1 MATKR
6 KNSTRT
12 GWDSVVERL
21 SAKPTSEGKAGEVGA
36 GHPPAVDRGK
46 QGRSR
51 SVVSNL
57 ELDLMT
63 HLRAHKI
70 VGYTM
75 EYRFH
80 PTRRWRFDFC
90 WILKGIAVE
99 VEGGTWSGG
108 RHTTGAG
115 FEKDCEKY
123 NEAMLMGFRIF
134 RFTGA
139 MIRDGRA
146 INTILEAL
154 NGTS

>member
-1 MATKR
+1 MVTKR

-12 GWDSVVERL
+12 GWDSVVEKF
-21 SAKPTSEGKAGEVGA
+21 SAKHTSQSKAREVGD
-36 GHPPAVDRGK
+36 GHPAAVDRGK
-46 QGRSR
+46 PRR
-51 SVVSNL
+51 ARNLASNL
-57 ELDLMT
+57 ELELLSQ
-63 HLRAHKI
+63 LRLHRV

-75 EYRFH
+75 EYKFH
-80 PTRRWRFDFC
+80 STRRWRFDFC
-90 WILKGIAVE
+90 WVLKGVAVE

-123 NEAMLMGFRIF
+123 NEAMLMGFKVF

-154 NGTS
+154 NGTD

>member
-6 KNSTRT
+6 KNSTRQ
-12 GWDSVVERL
+12 GWDSVVEKL
-21 SAKPTSEGKAGEVGA
+21 SAKSTSQWPAGKVGA
-36 GHPPAVDRGK
+36 GHPVAVDSGK
-46 QGRSR
+46 PRRTRSLA
-51 SVVSNL
+51 SNL
-57 ELDLMT
+57 ELDLLSQ
-63 HLRAHKI
+63 LRLHRI

-75 EYRFH
+75 EYKFH

-90 WILKGIAVE
+90 WVLKGVAVE

-108 RHTTGAG
+108 RHTTGTG

-123 NEAMLMGFRIF
+123 NEAMLMGYRVF

>member
-1 MATKR
+1 MANRR
-6 KNSTRT
+6 KSSTRT
-12 GWDSVVERL
+12 GWDSVVAKL
-21 SAKPTSEGKAGEVGA
+21 SRPEGSSAPTTTLGEG
-36 GHPPAVDRGK
+36 HTPAVVART
-46 QGRSR
+46 SR
-51 SVVSNL
+51 RKRDVASNL
-57 ELDLMT
+57 ELDLLT
-63 HLRAHKI
+63 QLRLHRI

-75 EYRFH
+75 EFKFH

-90 WILKGIAVE
+90 WVLKGVAVE

-123 NEAMLMGFRIF
+123 NAAMLMGYRVF

-154 NGTS
+154 NGTD

>member
-1 MATKR
+1 MANRR
-6 KNSTRT
+6 KSSTRT
-12 GWDSVVERL
+12 GWDSVVAKLSRPEGSAAPTTTLGEGHTRAVVER
-21 SAKPTSEGKAGEVGA
+21 APRRKRDVA
-36 GHPPAVDRGK
+36 
-46 QGRSR
+46 
-51 SVVSNL
+51 SNL
-57 ELDLMT
+57 ELDLLT
-63 HLRAHKI
+63 QLRLHRI

-75 EYRFH
+75 EFKFH

-90 WILKGIAVE
+90 WVLKGVAVE

-123 NEAMLMGFRIF
+123 NAAMLMGYRVF

-154 NGTS
+154 NGTD